1 MDSIYG
7 GEIEMTW
14 LQILAQAAIFAT
26 FIGAFIAIAA
36 YFNGKH
42 IKEGV
47 GKIEEM
53 IWKIEERMGRIGE
66 MIGKIGE
73 MIKETQN
80 LIVTEM
86 KETRNLIVTEQ
97 MENRKLME
105 KMGNRM
111 EKTEKNTM
119 EILGRIYDK
128 VA

>member
-1 MDSIYG
+1 
-7 GEIEMTW
+7 MTW

-26 FIGAFIAIAA
+26 FIGAFTTIAA

-47 GKIEEM
+47 G
-53 IWKIEERMGRIGE
+53 GIGE
-66 MIGKIGE
+66 MI
-73 MIKETQN
+73 
-80 LIVTEM
+80 

-105 KMGNRM
+105 KM
-111 EKTEKNTM
+111 ESNTIK
-119 EILGRIYDK
+119 ILDKIYDK